1 MNCMLFIDYENIAI
15 SLSQTRQLAVSPLQL
30 ARVFREA
37 AECHGRVTVARAYAD
52 WDRFSGAA
60 RAFAQQHIE
69 PRFVLQGK
77 NSADMELSLQVQELI
92 AESEDAVETVILA
105 TGDRDFLAI
114 IRRLQQQNRRVVIW
128 GVEERTS
135 EQLKQAADAFVSME
149 DLLSF
154 VQTGY
159 SGGNGSNG
167 ASTVPSTNGHAPKG
181 LEATP
186 SEESSSTIGK
196 VIPAFPTP
204 PGGLTAF
211 TTEVIEENEVAGTGQ
226 GTSPFSENS
235 TWTVPALA
243 VLVLRFDLLLY
254 ERGWQW
260 MAFKSLS
267 EELSDDSTFG
277 STTAERAWWVNQA
290 VAEKILLTEKR
301 PHARN
306 PEAEITVCILNREH
320 PLVKSG
326 LTLVPRAIEELQEQL
341 HNKPWVA
348 YGLLDRILAADINLP
363 FEAQDRRFWINTLIH
378 MGVITT
384 EKRDNPNYP
393 DRPVT
398 GCRLNMSHSLVRR
411 FRSGPQNPE
420 EWLDYHLILLADHF
434 LVTREMPWMSM
445 GQLRR
450 ALEERYGSEK
460 MRRAVDRAVNGGVL
474 IVEHYPNRM
483 NPERPT
489 AGCRLNPEH
498 MLVQK
503 IRRNVDGLIRLVAS
517 QLQYRPWVPMS
528 ALEKAMGFHRQ
539 YGEYDEEREAWL
551 ALLMEPGI
559 LLVDKR
565 PDPADPEYPTIA
577 CRLNFADKRVQQAL
591 SEESIAASQTVQEP
605 MAEAV

>member
-15 SLSQTRQLAVSPLQL
+15 SLSQTRQLAVSPMQL

-60 RAFAQQHIE
+60 RAFAQHHIE

-92 AESEDAVETVILA
+92 ADDDSVNTIILA

-114 IRRLQQQNRRVVIW
+114 IRRLQQQNKRVVIW

-135 EQLKQAADAFVSME
+135 EQLKGAADAFVSIE

-154 VQTGY
+154 AQTGSY
-159 SGGNGSNG
+159 GSSPAAAVPGTPSSNG
-167 ASTVPSTNGHAPKG
+167 IKPKNESAEKPAFSTNGGA
-181 LEATP
+181 
-186 SEESSSTIGK
+186 K
-196 VIPAFPTP
+196 VIPAFPNNRLTP
-204 PGGLTAF
+204 L
-211 TTEVIEENEVAGTGQ
+211 TTEVIEAGELEEENGDAASAKEGAA
-226 GTSPFSENS
+226 
-235 TWTVPALA
+235 WTIPAYATLI
-243 VLVLRFDLLLY
+243 LRFDLLLY

-260 MAFKSLS
+260 MAFKSLA
-267 EELSDDSTFG
+267 EELADDSTFG
-277 STTAERAWWVNQA
+277 STPAERAWWVNQA
-290 VAEKILLTEKR
+290 VAEEILVTEKR

-306 PEAEITVCILNREH
+306 PEAEITVCILNRDH
-320 PLVKSG
+320 PLVNAG
-326 LTLVPRAIEELQEQL
+326 LMLVPRAIEELQEQL

-348 YGLLDRILAADINLP
+348 YGLLDRTLAADPVLP
-363 FEAQDRRFWINTLIH
+363 FESQDRRFWINTLIH

-398 GCRLNMSHSLVRR
+398 GLKLNPSHSLVRR

-420 EWLDYHLILLADHF
+420 EWLDYHLILLTDHF
-434 LVTREMPWMSM
+434 LVTRDMPWMSM

-460 MRRAVDRAVNGGVL
+460 MRRAVDRAVAGEVL
-474 IVEHYPNRM
+474 IVESYPNRM

-489 AGCRLNPEH
+489 AGCRLNPDH
-498 MLVQK
+498 PLVQK

-517 QLQYRPWVPMS
+517 QLQYRPWVPMA

-551 ALLMEPGI
+551 SLLMEPGI
-559 LLVDKR
+559 LLLDKR

-577 CRLNFADKRVQQAL
+577 CRLNFADKRVQGAL